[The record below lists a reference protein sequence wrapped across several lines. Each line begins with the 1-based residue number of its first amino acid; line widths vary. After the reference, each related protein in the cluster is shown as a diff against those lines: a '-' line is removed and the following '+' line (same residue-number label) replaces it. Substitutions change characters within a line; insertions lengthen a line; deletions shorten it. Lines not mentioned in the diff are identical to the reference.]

1 MRSWSAT
8 YRHLASPLPVLLLL
22 AGCAGSGFRDMTR
35 QADLSSTEGTLQKAG
50 FEARPANTQKREAQL
65 LALPPYRL
73 VRQPHDGEV
82 RYVFADAAVCDC
94 LYVGDEAAYHR
105 YRDLA
110 LAQRIA
116 VNDALDTGQAG
127 SVAVFDWGT
136 WETASQ

>member
-1 MRSWSAT
+1 MNAASRTATSAPT
-8 YRHLASPLPVLLLL
+8 LWVLLL
-22 AGCAGSGFRDMTR
+22 AGCAGGGFQDMTQ

-50 FEARPANTQKREAQL
+50 FETRPASTRKREAQL
-65 LALPPYRL
+65 LALPPYQL

-116 VNDALDTGQAG
+116 VNDALDTGQAS

-136 WETASQ
+136 WETATQ

>member
-1 MRSWSAT
+1 MSAV
-8 YRHLASPLPVLLLL
+8 RRAARALPVLLLL
-22 AGCAGSGFRDMTR
+22 AVCSGGGGFQDMTQ

-50 FEARPANTQKREAQL
+50 FETRPANTRKREAQL

-73 VRQPHDGEV
+73 VRQPHDGEM

-116 VNDALDTGQAG
+116 VNDALDTGQAS

>member
-1 MRSWSAT
+1 MRVVSAA
-8 YRHLASPLPVLLLL
+8 RRPVPTLLVVLLL
-22 AGCAGSGFRDMTR
+22 AGCAGGGFQDMTQ

-50 FEARPANTQKREAQL
+50 FEARPASTQKREAQL
-65 LALPPYRL
+65 LALPPYQL
-73 VRQPHDGEV
+73 VRQPHDGEM

-116 VNDALDTGQAG
+116 VNDALDTGQAS

>member
-1 MRSWSAT
+1 MSAE
-8 YRHLASPLPVLLLL
+8 RRAAPALLALLLL
-22 AGCAGSGFRDMTR
+22 AGCSGGGFQDMTR

-116 VNDALDTGQAG
+116 VNDALDTGQAS

-136 WETASQ
+136 WETATQ

>member
-1 MRSWSAT
+1 VNAASRTATSAPT
-8 YRHLASPLPVLLLL
+8 LWVLLL
-22 AGCAGSGFRDMTR
+22 AGCSGGGFQDMTR

-50 FEARPANTQKREAQL
+50 FEARPASTQKREAQL
-65 LALPPYRL
+65 LALPPYTL

-116 VNDALDTGQAG
+116 VNDALDTGQAS

>member
-1 MRSWSAT
+1 MSAV
-8 YRHLASPLPVLLLL
+8 RRAAGALPVLLPL
-22 AGCAGSGFRDMTR
+22 AGCAGGGFRDMTR
-35 QADLSSTEGTLQKAG
+35 QADLSSTEGTLEKAG
-50 FEARPANTQKREAQL
+50 FQARPADTQKREAQL

-82 RYVFADAAVCDC
+82 RYVFADAAVCNC

-116 VNDALDTGQAG
+116 VNEALDTGQA
-127 SVAVFDWGT
+127 SSAAVFDWGT